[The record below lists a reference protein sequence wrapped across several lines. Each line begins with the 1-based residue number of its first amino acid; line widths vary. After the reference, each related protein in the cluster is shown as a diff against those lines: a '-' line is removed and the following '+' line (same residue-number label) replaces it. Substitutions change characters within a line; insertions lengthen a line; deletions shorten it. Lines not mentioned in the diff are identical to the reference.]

1 MLMKDLDLKLE
12 PALLDTVTLQFI
24 VEREYAG
31 ERTLTVTCHYFHMDD
46 GSLTLMRIVD
56 GKLAVF
62 AAYADVV
69 ALNVIDE

>member
-31 ERTLTVTCHYFHMDD
+31 ERTLTVTCHYFVMTY
-46 GSLTLMRIVD
+46 GSLTLLRIVD
-56 GKLAVF
+56 GKLAFF

-69 ALNVIDE
+69 AINVIDE